1 MGVRDAI
8 RDLPASRIAE
18 ISALGMEDPAV
29 IPLWYRRRR
38 STDPRFHRR
47 GGDGGAQGGWRL
59 GWMTVPPDL
68 LPVMEK
74 LVEFNTSGRLARQS
88 TACARCSI
96 EAALAG
102 SARLRRMG

>member
-1 MGVRDAI
+1 MRGRDAI

-29 IPLWYRRRR
+29 IPLWYGEDDLP
-38 STDPRFHRR
+38 TPDFI
-47 GGDGGAQGGWRL
+47 GDGGAQGGWRL